1 MNKDGKHKKNEQ
13 FEERDWYTI
22 QPNGKIVEKM
32 GEVAGHFVC
41 LIFVGNENR
50 AGTTPKKQL
59 QGTTLESGGLPEVW
73 YKKTEGVWTIDSGF

>member
-1 MNKDGKHKKNEQ
+1 
-13 FEERDWYTI
+13 
-22 QPNGKIVEKM
+22 M